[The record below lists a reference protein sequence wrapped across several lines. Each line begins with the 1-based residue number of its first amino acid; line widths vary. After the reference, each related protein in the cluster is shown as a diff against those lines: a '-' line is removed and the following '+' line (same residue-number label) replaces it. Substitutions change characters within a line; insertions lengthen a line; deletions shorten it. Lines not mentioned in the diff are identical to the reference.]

1 MRILIVEDNKK
12 TATLIAKALKKEG
25 FEVDQIHRGNE
36 VLPALQQ
43 TTYNAI
49 VLDVMLPG
57 QDGLSVVRDLRAAGN
72 STPVLLLS
80 ARGDVNDRVEG
91 LNAGA
96 EDYLPKP
103 FSLSELIARI
113 RALGR
118 RGKEARVLM
127 LRVGDLELDTV
138 THTATRAG
146 VKIELTPREFR
157 LLKFLMRSA
166 GRVCT
171 RMMIFQK
178 VWDYDFDPG
187 TNLID
192 VYIRKLREKMDEGF
206 GEKLLHSIRHEG
218 YLLKSEREEGGEK

>member
-43 TTYNAI
+43 TTYNAV

-57 QDGLSVVRDLRAAGN
+57 QDGLSVMRDLRAAGN

-127 LRVGDLELDTV
+127 LRVGDLELDAV

-157 LLKFLMRSA
+157 LLKFLMRSS
-166 GRVCT
+166 GRVCS

-206 GEKLLHSIRHEG
+206 EEKLLHSIRHEG
-218 YLLKSEREEGGEK
+218 YLLKSEREEEGEK